1 MHFQTNSPRT
11 VLALDATA
19 QSTVHTKK
27 KSYQAVYMSQQGT
40 CREHPSTI
48 TAKKSVLKR
57 HRILHLLKLCTDP
70 IRKVGL
76 MGNTSHKTLKR
87 RTLVQL
93 LMAVLKPMVSLVCA
107 RCGRGHQSLE
117 VNFRVIE
124 ILILL
129 YHS

>member
-11 VLALDATA
+11 ILALDATA
-19 QSTVHTKK
+19 QSTARTKK
-27 KSYQAVYMSQQGT
+27 ESYQAVYMPQQGT

-48 TAKKSVLKR
+48 TAKKRVLKR
-57 HRILHLLKLCTDP
+57 HRILHLLKRCTDP
-70 IRKVGL
+70 IRTVGL
-76 MGNTSHKTLKR
+76 IGNTSHKTLKH

-93 LMAVLKPMVSLVCA
+93 LMAVLKPMVSLVRA
-107 RCGRGHQSLE
+107 RCEIGHQSLE